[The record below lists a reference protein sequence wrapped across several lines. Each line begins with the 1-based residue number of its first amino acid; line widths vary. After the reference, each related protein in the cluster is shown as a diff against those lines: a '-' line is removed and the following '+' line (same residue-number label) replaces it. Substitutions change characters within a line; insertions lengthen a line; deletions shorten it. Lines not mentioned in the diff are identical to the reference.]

1 MVFKG
6 LNTGTLYHRPVYN
19 PDVAQTLIRIDNGS
33 GTPTS
38 TTTGSD
44 FLTFDEPVTL
54 VDCAFVTGIVDTVN
68 LRVMANYN
76 PSPYWI
82 NWASSVNTL
91 AYRPVFNIPFRAGT
105 RISFMSS
112 V

>member
-1 MVFKG
+1 MIFQG
-6 LNTGTLYHRPVYN
+6 LSSGTFYHKPVYN
-19 PDVAQTLIRIDNGS
+19 PDVAGTLIRIDNGS

-38 TTTGSD
+38 ATTGSD
-44 FLTFDEPVTL
+44 FCTFDEPTRL

-68 LRVMANYN
+68 LRVMANNN
-76 PSPYWI
+76 PTVYWI

-91 AYRPVFNIPFRAGT
+91 ATRAALNITFKAGT